1 MKLQEFLDA
10 LPMDWVLAPIYKKGA
25 RMKSGREATGKNPFE
40 PSFEKP
46 FNKHDAK
53 LACEKHPTLGAVGLF
68 TGTRGGGIVILDCDK
83 NLGVLQR
90 KWGKTLD
97 GAPLVTSTRAN
108 AAKFIFRVP
117 EALWG
122 EVSGFGHSD
131 VHSDGWE
138 VLWGPQGLIYGD
150 YPGSSDGKW
159 GEGSYVFEGDPDHVP
174 VAPDWLIA
182 EMKAAKA
189 PTGFLKNRTALDLS
203 DRTEDEIALIIN
215 DCCTV
220 IENRGS
226 GQRDHWIKIGMAI
239 HSVLPNER
247 GLELW
252 AEWSRKDAEFADEWE
267 KGNPCTNTWNSFK
280 PGAVGLGSLIWQA
293 DRADPKRTRF
303 DEKSK
308 KILETAEAA
317 IQRTREVVLSFDE
330 VIRRGM
336 AIYEGDDVARMN
348 YELHAL
354 AMEARYKDQSGVEKL
369 LLDHM
374 TQKNKGQRHSMAEAT
389 VEQRE
394 FLIPGLLP
402 SPYSV
407 LFFGDGGSGKSATAI
422 ALMKHVVDEIPFPLK
437 DQSVPVKS
445 GPVIYFNGDMSAADF
460 KNEYDL
466 HEIKNNHLFHF
477 EPDFNL
483 YRRMQFVRTMNDVQ
497 PVMICI
503 DSLSSCSGSKAGDEN
518 KAEFAQPIYWLN
530 NNNGTLWPACTI
542 VILHHQAKHGGYRG
556 STAITAAVSEV
567 WNITE
572 PKKDS
577 GLSADQ
583 RVITIGKSRMNRKGE
598 TLIQSQ
604 LDDLTIHVKEIPR
617 SEETQTKAG
626 SISERVMNRLMT
638 SEAWMSRSDL
648 NSDPLVGGSVSAIK
662 KTLQRL
668 EARGVV
674 EVKEEK
680 NPEGGS
686 PIKFFRVLLAHAQG
700 ESQTGGQPPQTTSTH
715 KTSTGG
721 HTSSKEEKSKECPP
735 VNFSPG
741 ALSTAVD
748 GASPCSHARTE
759 GEINSSIDQSVW
771 D

>member
-1 MKLQEFLDA
+1 MDLREFLA
-10 LPMDWVLAPIYKKGA
+10 VLPNDWVLAPIYKKGA
-25 RMKSGREATGKNPFE
+25 PMKSGKAATGKNPFE
-40 PSFEKP
+40 PAFEKP
-46 FNKHDAK
+46 FNKHDAT
-53 LACEKHPTLGAVGLF
+53 LACEKHSSLGAVGLF
-68 TGTRGGGIVILDCDK
+68 TGVRGGGIVILDIDK

-90 KWGKTLD
+90 KFGWSLN
-97 GAPLVTSTRAN
+97 GAPVVTSTRAN
-108 AAKFIFRVP
+108 AAKYIFRVP

-122 EVSGFGHSD
+122 EVSGWGHSD
-131 VHSDGWE
+131 EHSDGYE

-159 GEGSYVFEGDPDHVP
+159 GEGSYTFEGDPDSVP

-182 EMKAAKA
+182 EMKSAKK

-239 HSVLPNER
+239 HSVLPNDR

-252 AEWSRKDAEFADEWE
+252 AEWSRRDGEFADEWE
-267 KGNPCTNTWNSFK
+267 KGNPCTNTWKSFK

-303 DEKSK
+303 DENSK
-308 KILETAEAA
+308 QILETAEAA

-369 LLDHM
+369 LLDHI
-374 TQKNKGQRHSMAEAT
+374 TQQNRGVGHTMDQCVASK
-389 VEQRE
+389 RE
-394 FLIPGLLP
+394 YLIPGLLP
-402 SPYSV
+402 SPYSI
-407 LFFGDGGSGKSATAI
+407 LFFGDAGGGKSATAI
-422 ALMKHVVDEIPFPLK
+422 ALMKHVVDGNPFPLK
-437 DQSVPVKS
+437 DQLVPVEA
-445 GPVIYFNGDMSAADF
+445 GRVIYFNGDMSEQDF
-460 KNEYDL
+460 REEYDL
-466 HEIKNNHLFHF
+466 HEIKNSHNFRF

-483 YRRMQFVRTMNDVQ
+483 YRRMQFVKTMNEFK
-497 PVMICI
+497 PTMICI
-503 DSLSSCSGSKAGDEN
+503 DSLSSCSGAKAGDEN
-518 KAEFAQPIYWLN
+518 KAEFAQPLYWLN
-530 NNNGTLWPACTI
+530 NSNGTLWPKCTI
-542 VILHHQAKHGGYRG
+542 VILHHAAKAHGGVRG
-556 STAITAAVSEV
+556 STAIAAAVSEV

-577 GLSADQ
+577 GLTADQ
-583 RVITIGKSRMNRKGE
+583 RVITIGKSRINRKGE

-604 LDDLTIHVKEIPR
+604 MDDLTIHIKEIKKK
-617 SEETQTKAG
+617 EEVQTKAG
-626 SISERVMNRLMT
+626 SVADRIMNRLQT
-638 SEAWMSRSDL
+638 SESWMSRSDL
-648 NSDPLVGGSVSAIK
+648 NSDPLVGGSVAAIN

-668 EARGVV
+668 EGRGVV

-680 NPEGGS
+680 NPEGGKDVKLYR
-686 PIKFFRVLLAHAQG
+686 ILLAHG
-700 ESQTGGQPPQTTSTH
+700 EAKPTGQRPQTTSNEA
-715 KTSTGG
+715 TSTTG
-721 HTSSKEEKSKECPP
+721 HLTSKDLPKEKCPV
-735 VNFSPG
+735 VNSSPG
-741 ALSTAVD
+741 APSADVED
-748 GASPCSHARTE
+748 VSSCSHARTE
-759 GEINSSIDQSVW
+759 EEINSSLDQSVW